1 MFSNDQLSLRQPCP
15 NNSLPR
21 QPQRANEAITRHKS
35 ETNISGCNNW
45 GLRCANMGLHDEME
59 EGKTK
64 EADEAFNQAL
74 ELKTKGEVSRG
85 C

>member
-1 MFSNDQLSLRQPCP
+1 
-15 NNSLPR
+15 
-21 QPQRANEAITRHKS
+21 
-35 ETNISGCNNW
+35 
-45 GLRCANMGLHDEME
+45 MGLHDEME

-85 C
+85 CSGEPRVTWHKWSKKLYEWSSTN